1 MKILIKLAKRYIV
14 RGESKT
20 IAAFIGIVLSTFLT
34 TSVIILGMSLLHTIT
49 KDLSQRYGEW
59 HIGLVNASEAEQEML
74 INNDM
79 IKSYSTKTHLG
90 FVNFQN
96 TYLSVFAI
104 SNEWLDMA
112 KLQLLAGAYPQ
123 SEGEVLVSDTL
134 AEAYPKRYSLGCEG
148 EIQVGARYGIEGEE
162 LTENMA
168 ISNEESFKSVNS
180 ISYKVVGIYHSDV
193 SKLGNTGIFDSI
205 YTVENENN
213 LYTYVYAILEDPE
226 KVFSLGEKFSV
237 ESVVYNL
244 EYLSGIGIS
253 EQAENTRDIVSF
265 SCCLMLL
272 IIIVT
277 AILLIS
283 NSFMVSFNERIRE
296 FGLLVSV
303 GAQSEQVRLVMLMEA
318 LILSAVAIPIGV
330 LSGIILINVA
340 VEYIGPMLAKLAY
353 ASIEFELYIHPLGVL
368 GVVGLSIFTVIITT
382 ILPMKKAMQISP
394 ISAIRQDTIMEV
406 SKNVQVSP
414 YINKCGV
421 EKTIADRNKQ
431 CFRKKFV
438 SAIVSVS
445 TSVVLLI
452 SVTTLC
458 HYSLEHI
465 ENNATTIPYDITAT
479 TYGMNL
485 ASFLEWYDEYIEG
498 NKEIKDNYWRA
509 NAESLEINI
518 TNLPFQNKVQNLV
531 DRNEVQYVNYYI
543 VSDKTWGM
551 VNESVNGT
559 LDGVD
564 AILAGYVAE
573 SVIENGVYKE
583 SIYSL
588 FDVNTKID
596 IIPMNVEYDISAM
609 CIDAKLI
616 SQNLPC
622 FDRYSGLSIVIPA
635 IKANKLRV
643 ELERANLYLVTE
655 NHVFIS
661 EMLANS
667 TEDISI
673 YDVAANYEAEKN
685 TILTIRFFVSLL
697 ILLVGII
704 AFVNTYFTISTN
716 IFIRKKE
723 FVVLFSLGAEK
734 KHLAKILLHECL
746 NHLVPIIIW
755 GYGVSGVIS
764 FIIYKSMKG
773 VDFYFPFKNALEYGI
788 AIVLVYVLVYLKYF
802 LRIYNFPIVEEIRR

>member
-20 IAAFIGIVLSTFLT
+20 TAAFIGIVLSTFLT
-34 TSVIILGMSLLHTIT
+34 TSVIILGTSLLHTIT

-90 FVNFQN
+90 FMSFRD

-104 SNEWLDMA
+104 SREWLDMA
-112 KLQLLAGAYPQ
+112 KLQLSAGAYPQ
-123 SEGEVLVSDTL
+123 IEGEILVSDTL

-148 EIQVGARYGIEGEE
+148 EIQVGFRYGTDGEE
-162 LTENMA
+162 LSENMG
-168 ISNEESFKSVNS
+168 ISDEESFKSVNS

-205 YTVENENN
+205 YTIENENN

-226 KVFSLGEKFSV
+226 KVFLLGEKFSV

-303 GAQSEQVRLVMLMEA
+303 GAQSEQVKLVMLMEA
-318 LILSAVAIPIGV
+318 LILSAAAIPIGI
-330 LSGIILINVA
+330 LSGILLISVA

-353 ASIEFELYIHPLGVL
+353 ASIEFELYIHPLGIL
-368 GVVGLSIFTVIITT
+368 GVVGLSILTVIITT

-406 SKNVQVSP
+406 SKTVQASTH
-414 YINKCGV
+414 INKYGV

-445 TSVVLLI
+445 ASMVLLI
-452 SVTTLC
+452 SVTALC
-458 HYSLEHI
+458 HYSLEHV
-465 ENNATTIPYDITAT
+465 ENNATTIPYDVTAS

-485 ASFLEWYDEYIEG
+485 ASFLEWYDEHIEG

-518 TNLPFQNKVQNLV
+518 SNFPFQNKVQNLV
-531 DRNEVQYVNYYI
+531 DKNEEQYVNYYI

-551 VNESVNGT
+551 INESINGE
-559 LDGVD
+559 LGGVD
-564 AILAGYVAE
+564 AILTGYVAE

-583 SIYSL
+583 STYSL

-596 IIPMNVEYDISAM
+596 IVPKNVEYDISAM
-609 CIDAKLI
+609 CIDAKAI

-622 FDRYSGLSIVIPA
+622 FDRYSGLSVVIPVA
-635 IKANKLRV
+635 KANELRV
-643 ELERANLYLVTE
+643 ELVSANLYLVTE
-655 NHVFIS
+655 NHMLIS

-667 TEDISI
+667 TEDISV
-673 YDVAANYEAEKN
+673 YDVAANYESEKN
-685 TILTIRFFVSLL
+685 AILTIRFFVSLL

-704 AFVNTYFTISTN
+704 AFVNVYFTISTN

-723 FVVLFSLGAEK
+723 FIVLLSLGVEK
-734 KHLAKILLHECL
+734 KHLTKILLYECW
-746 NHLVPIIIW
+746 NHLVPIAIW
-755 GYGVSGVIS
+755 GYGVSSVLS
-764 FIIYKSMKG
+764 FIIYKSMNG
-773 VDFYFPFKNALEYGI
+773 VEFYFPFKTALGYGL
-788 AIVLVYVLVYLKYF
+788 AIVLLYVLTYLKCF
-802 LRIYNFPIVEEIRR
+802 LRIYHFSIVEEIK